1 MKQTLYFQ
9 TQNYHTASEDIAD
22 QCVLL
27 TFLHGWTG
35 CVSCIEENR
44 EFIVPATVEMWKYY
58 RATDGVLPVAQ
69 VFGGVRR
76 GAFWD
81 GKGGGGGE
89 RGGDGG
95 CGGLLE

>member
-1 MKQTLYFQ
+1 M
-9 TQNYHTASEDIAD
+9 
-22 QCVLL
+22 
-27 TFLHGWTG
+27 
-35 CVSCIEENR
+35 EENR
-44 EFIVPATVEMWKYY
+44 EFIVPATAEMWKYY

-95 CGGLLE
+95 CGGILE

>member
-1 MKQTLYFQ
+1 MAGLGV
-9 TQNYHTASEDIAD
+9 SP
-22 QCVLL
+22 VLQK
-27 TFLHGWTG
+27 T
-35 CVSCIEENR
+35 
-44 EFIVPATVEMWKYY
+44 EFVVPATAEMWKYY
-58 RATDGVLPVAQ
+58 RATDGVLPVAR

-95 CGGLLE
+95 CGGLLERGRGAGKHIGPTWNRM